1 MAKAPHDDER
11 DRLLRDG
18 SAAYR
23 HYISAEVL
31 SSHATAE
38 AVGLNATDFFC
49 LNLLALAGPQTVGQ
63 LAQRTRLTTGSA
75 TRMIDRLERAGF
87 VRRDRHPSD
96 RRQVVVEVTGGRED
110 EINSVLEPVRR
121 RMYAVFQR
129 YDAEQVRV
137 LLDYFDHAAP
147 ALLAAVE
154 ELRNRNI
161 EDPDQ

>member
-1 MAKAPHDDER
+1 
-11 DRLLRDG
+11 
-18 SAAYR
+18 
-23 HYISAEVL
+23 
-31 SSHATAE
+31 
-38 AVGLNATDFFC
+38 
-49 LNLLALAGPQTVGQ
+49 
-63 LAQRTRLTTGSA
+63 
-75 TRMIDRLERAGF
+75 MIDRLERAGF